1 MKKFTLLAALMVL
14 FCGANLSAKSFD
26 WSKCWCNYGAGIKEG
41 DIIVNAGGGL
51 CYRDLSYSVYDDFKF
66 FPPVMAEVQ
75 YAMKIWELPFTFGGY
90 AGMRGYSFKYIDR
103 YDTAGKPV
111 YEKANY
117 FGIFFG
123 GEATYHIQLPPEG
136 LDLYATTRIGTNIPF
151 VKSGKYWTPE
161 YFQLGEA
168 FGANWFF
175 NDTVGINL
183 EFGFPFSKFGVA
195 LKF

>member
-26 WSKCWCNYGAGIKEG
+26 WSECWCNYGAGIKEG
-41 DIIVNAGGGL
+41 DFIVNVDGGL
-51 CYRDLSYSVYDDFKF
+51 WYSDFGYSVHDGFWF
-66 FPPVMAEVQ
+66 IPPVMAEVQ

-90 AGMRGYSFKYIDR
+90 AGMRGYGYSYKNAENEDVS
-103 YDTAGKPV
+103 AK
-111 YEKANY
+111 Y
-117 FGIFFG
+117 FGVFFG
-123 GEATYHIQLPPEG
+123 GEASYHIQLPPEG
-136 LDLYATTRIGTNIPF
+136 LDLYATTRIGANIPF
-151 VKSGKYWTPE
+151 VKPGKHWTPD
-161 YFQLGEA
+161 YFQFGQA

>member
-1 MKKFTLLAALMVL
+1 MKKRSLIALLVVL
-14 FCGANLSAKSFD
+14 LSGATLSAKSFD
-26 WSKCWCNYGAGIKEG
+26 WSKCWCNYGADIKEG
-41 DIIVNAGGGL
+41 DFIVNVDGGL
-51 CYRDLSYSVYDDFKF
+51 WYSDFGYSVHDGFWF
-66 FPPVMAEVQ
+66 IPPVMAEVQ

-90 AGMRGYSFKYIDR
+90 AGMRGYGYKYIEK
-103 YDTAGKPV
+103 YDTAGNPV

-117 FGIFFG
+117 FGVFFG
-123 GEATYHIQLPPEG
+123 GEAAYHIQLPPEG
-136 LDLYATTRIGTNIPF
+136 LDLYATTRIGANIPF
-151 VKSGKYWTPE
+151 VKPGKHWTPD
-161 YFQLGEA
+161 YFQFGQA

>member
-1 MKKFTLLAALMVL
+1 MKKFTLLSALMVL

-41 DIIVNAGGGL
+41 DFIVNVDGGL
-51 CYRDLSYSVYDDFKF
+51 WYSDFGYSVHDGFWF
-66 FPPVMAEVQ
+66 IPPVMAEVQ

-90 AGMRGYSFKYIDR
+90 AGMRGYGYSYKNAENEDVS
-103 YDTAGKPV
+103 AK
-111 YEKANY
+111 Y
-117 FGIFFG
+117 FGVFFG
-123 GEATYHIQLPPEG
+123 GEASYHIQLPPEG
-136 LDLYATTRIGTNIPF
+136 RDLYATTRIGANIPF
-151 VKSGKYWTPE
+151 VKPGKHWTPD
-161 YFQLGEA
+161 YFQFGQA

>member
-26 WSKCWCNYGAGIKEG
+26 WSKCWCNYGADIKEG
-41 DIIVNAGGGL
+41 DFIVNVDGGL
-51 CYRDLSYSVYDDFKF
+51 WYSDFGYSVHDGFWF
-66 FPPVMAEVQ
+66 IPPVMAEVQ

-90 AGMRGYSFKYIDR
+90 AGMRGYGYSYKNAENEDVS
-103 YDTAGKPV
+103 AK
-111 YEKANY
+111 Y
-117 FGIFFG
+117 FGVFFG
-123 GEATYHIQLPPEG
+123 GEASYHIQLPPEG

-151 VKSGKYWTPE
+151 VKPGKYWDPE
-161 YFQLGEA
+161 FVQFGQA

>member
-1 MKKFTLLAALMVL
+1 MKKIGLLAALLVL

-26 WSKCWCNYGAGIKEG
+26 WSKCWCNYGGGIKEG
-41 DIIVNAGGGL
+41 DFIVNVDGGL
-51 CYRDLSYSVYDDFKF
+51 WYSDFGYSVYDDFWF
-66 FPPVMAEVQ
+66 IPPVMAEFQ

-90 AGMRGYSFKYIDR
+90 AGMRGYGYSYKNAENED
-103 YDTAGKPV
+103 V
-111 YEKANY
+111 SANY
-117 FGIFFG
+117 FGVFFG
-123 GEATYHIQLPPEG
+123 GEASYHIQLPPEG
-136 LDLYATTRIGTNIPF
+136 LDLYATTRIGANIPF
-151 VKSGKYWTPE
+151 VKPGKHWTPD
-161 YFQLGEA
+161 YFQFGQS

>member
-26 WSKCWCNYGAGIKEG
+26 WSKCWCNYGGNIKEG
-41 DIIVNAGGGL
+41 DFIVNVDGGL
-51 CYRDLSYSVYDDFKF
+51 WYSDFGYSVYDDFWF
-66 FPPVMAEVQ
+66 IPPVMAEFQ

-90 AGMRGYSFKYIDR
+90 AGMRGYGYSYKNAENED
-103 YDTAGKPV
+103 V
-111 YEKANY
+111 SANY
-117 FGIFFG
+117 FGVFFG
-123 GEATYHIQLPPEG
+123 GEASYHIQLPPEG
-136 LDLYATTRIGTNIPF
+136 LDLYATTRIGANIPF
-151 VKSGKYWTPE
+151 VKPGKHWTPD
-161 YFQLGEA
+161 YFQFGQS